1 MTEMEETGRAQRG
14 SFSGKMG
21 FVLAAAASAVGLGNL
36 WRFPYLAAKYGGGA
50 FLVTYLIL
58 VVTFGFTL
66 MIAETALGRRTGQS
80 AIGAFKHFG
89 KKFTFIGVLA
99 SAVPFLITPY
109 YSVIGGWVTKFTV
122 AYATTPATDIAADGF
137 FTSFITGEGPETFIW
152 TYVFLAVVFV
162 VVALGVKNGIEKS
175 SRILMP
181 ILIAMSIAIAVFG
194 CCQPGALDGLA
205 YYFIPDFTKFSVELV
220 VAAMGQ
226 MFFSLSLAMGIMI
239 TYGSYF
245 KRSENLERSV
255 RNIEV
260 FDTGIAMLAGLMIIP
275 ACFAVMGN
283 GAEVAGNAGPSLM
296 FVVLPNIFTQFGD
309 FANVLG
315 IVFFILVLF
324 AALTSCISLME
335 TTVSIVADGL
345 KCSRA
350 KAIVINIVFMFVVA
364 TICNLGY
371 NAWIGV
377 DPMAMMGIGSPGD
390 HQILDFMDFLSNTI
404 LMPVVALLTCIF
416 VGWIIKPK
424 EIEAEIEQS
433 GVTFKSRKL
442 FRVMIKF
449 VAPVFVVAIL
459 VGYVLMTVGVISL

>member
-1 MTEMEETGRAQRG
+1 MNEIETAEKQRG

-36 WRFPYLAAKYGGGA
+36 WRFPYLAAKYGGGL
-50 FLVTYLIL
+50 FLLTYLIL
-58 VVTFGFTL
+58 VVTFGFSL
-66 MIAETALGRRTGQS
+66 MIAETALGRRTKLS
-80 AIGAFKHFG
+80 TIGAFKKYG
-89 KKFTFIGVLA
+89 KKYAFIGVLA

-122 AYATTPATDIAADGF
+122 AYASTPATDIAADGF
-137 FTSFITGEGPETFIW
+137 FTSFITSTGPETFIW
-152 TYVFLAVVFV
+152 TYIFLAIVFV

-175 SRILMP
+175 SKILMP
-181 ILIAMSIAIAVFG
+181 ILIAMSIAIAIFG
-194 CCQPGALDGLA
+194 CCQPGALDGIA
-205 YYFIPDFTKFSVELV
+205 YYFIPDFTKFSVEMV

-226 MFFSLSLAMGIMI
+226 MFFSLSLAMGIMV

-245 KRSENLERSV
+245 KREENLERSV

-309 FANVLG
+309 FANILG
-315 IVFFILVLF
+315 LVFFVLVLF

-350 KAIVINIVFMFVVA
+350 KAIVVNIVFMFVVA

-371 NAWIGV
+371 NAWLGV
-377 DPMAMMGIGSPGD
+377 DPMAMMGIGEAGD

-416 VGWIIKPK
+416 VGYIIKPK
-424 EIEAEIEQS
+424 EIVDEVEQS

-442 FRVMIKF
+442 FVVMIKYI
-449 VAPVFVVAIL
+449 APVFVVAIL
-459 VGYVLMTVGVISL
+459 IGYVLMTMGVITL